1 MNDKIID
8 DAIINI
14 EEDIIFWNNLTKCII
29 VYNYDIKINSD
40 ILKSKE
46 SELIILVKE
55 NYFNNIIDYYFN

>member
-14 EEDIIFWNNLTKCII
+14 EEDIGKYGICFDND
-29 VYNYDIKINSD
+29 DIKINSD

-46 SELIILVKE
+46 SELIIFVKE